1 MLLEVMTGIKRRVSG
16 EHQGLVRLMI
26 AGDIIKCLIIFNNT
40 QLELAMVAQ
49 LDVSFSI
56 RKT

>member
-26 AGDIIKCLIIFNNT
+26 AGDIIKCLIIFNKHPIGASNGGAVGR
-40 QLELAMVAQ
+40 L
-49 LDVSFSI
+49 I
-56 RKT
+56 